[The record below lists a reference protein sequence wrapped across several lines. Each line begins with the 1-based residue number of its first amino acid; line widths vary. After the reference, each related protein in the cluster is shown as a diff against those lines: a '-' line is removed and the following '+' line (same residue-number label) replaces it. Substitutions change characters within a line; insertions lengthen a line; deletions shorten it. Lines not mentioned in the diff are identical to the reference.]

1 MEFTIRKMQ
10 KNDIQQVQQVAKKS
24 WNTTYKGIIPL
35 AIQEN
40 FLSSAYNDDMMQK
53 RLEVSYLYVSEV
65 EGKIVGFVNFS
76 SVKEDGETEL
86 GAIYLY
92 PEYQGKGIGT
102 ALLQEGINNLKD
114 VKKVFINVE
123 KDNTIGTKF
132 YEAKG
137 FEVVSEFDDNLNGHI
152 TKMLRMVLEV

>member
-53 RLEVSYLYVSEV
+53 RLKVSFLYVSEV
-65 EGKIVGFVNFS
+65 EGKIIGFANFS
-76 SVKEDGETEL
+76 PVKEGGEAEL

-92 PEYQGKGIGT
+92 PEYQRKGIGT

-137 FEVVSEFDDNLNGHI
+137 FGVVSEFDDNLNGHI

>member
-1 MEFTIRKMQ
+1 MEFAIRKMQ

>member
-65 EGKIVGFVNFS
+65 EGKVVGFVNFS
-76 SVKEDGETEL
+76 SVKEDGEAEL